1 MPEIVPKAILKVDRD
16 RLEVTWTCRGC
27 GEQNLCFTFSE
38 TVKSLLMEVK
48 NVDRV
53 SCTSCCRTY
62 EVD

>member
-1 MPEIVPKAILKVDRD
+1 MSEIVPKVVLKVNKD

-27 GEQNLCFTFSE
+27 GEQNICFTFSE
-38 TVKSLLMEVK
+38 TISALILEIK

-53 SCTSCCRTY
+53 SCLGCCRTY